1 MTQVNVKFPKGRK
14 SIKMR
19 ELKPG
24 QFAIMTECKALVLR
38 TASTLN
44 GVSEVMEFPPRE
56 NGCWTWHDDQLGPGI
71 DVIPVEEVTI
81 IVEDNYD
88 E

>member
-1 MTQVNVKFPKGRK
+1 MTQVNVKFPKGKK

-24 QFAIMTECKALVLR
+24 QFGILPEGEALVLR
-38 TASTLN
+38 TAGTLT
-44 GVSEVMEFPPRE
+44 GISEVMEFPPRE
-56 NGCWTWHDDQLGPGI
+56 NACWTWRNDQLGPGI
-71 DVIPVEEVTI
+71 NVIPVDKVTI